1 MKREVIRVE
10 PLSTYLERW
19 KAPTSAVTR
28 SGDTVYVSGLPPFD
42 PDTGGIERVAIARQ
56 TEIVIEQMRTC
67 LEAAGSS
74 LQDVLKC
81 NVYCNSVEHFPA
93 VNEVYGRQFELPFPA
108 RIFIAVPDWPGE
120 FDIEIDCIAACP
132 RP

>member
-1 MKREVIRVE
+1 M
-10 PLSTYLERW
+10 
-19 KAPTSAVTR
+19 
-28 SGDTVYVSGLPPFD
+28 
-42 PDTGGIERVAIARQ
+42 AIGRQ

-74 LQDVLKC
+74 LPDVLKC

-93 VNEVYGRQFELPFPA
+93 VNEVYGRHFEVPFPA

-120 FDIEIDCIAACP
+120 FGIEIDCIAACT
-132 RP
+132 RR